1 MTANRKKE
9 LVAHYRRVAKR
20 NNISKISNNI
30 VERSKTKAAEN
41 QRKHKRNANTNAA
54 ENQRKR
60 KRHATGGE
68 PMDQRNTHYTPNY
81 GNYRDPIAERKATKA
96 TKATEN
102 KTKRK
107 AAENKTKRKATKTKR
122 MTMSS
127 KP

>member
-60 KRHATGGE
+60 KRHAIAGGV
-68 PMDQRNTHYTPNY
+68 PMDTRPVHSTPNY
-81 GNYRDPIAERKATKA
+81 GNYRDPNADK
-96 TKATEN
+96 N
-102 KTKRK
+102 KRK
-107 AAENKTKRKATKTKR
+107 AAERKAKAEKKRKAKVKAAHKAAKTKR
-122 MTMSS
+122 MTAI
-127 KP
+127 